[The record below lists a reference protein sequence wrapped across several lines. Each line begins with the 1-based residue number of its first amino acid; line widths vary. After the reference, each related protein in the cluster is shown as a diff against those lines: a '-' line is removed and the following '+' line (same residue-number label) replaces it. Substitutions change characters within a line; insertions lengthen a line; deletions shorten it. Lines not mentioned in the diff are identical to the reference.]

1 MPHMFAKAAEKKRR
15 AIEKL
20 AAAKPKK
27 TRKKHAIAVVRDEAP
42 PHVDEARRVQEANDN
57 QDKARG
63 TGGRRTRRR
72 TRRSRRT
79 TK

>member
-1 MPHMFAKAAEKKRR
+1 MPHMFANAAEKKRR

-27 TRKKHAIAVVRDEAP
+27 TRKKHAIAVVR
-42 PHVDEARRVQEANDN
+42 DEARRVQEANDN